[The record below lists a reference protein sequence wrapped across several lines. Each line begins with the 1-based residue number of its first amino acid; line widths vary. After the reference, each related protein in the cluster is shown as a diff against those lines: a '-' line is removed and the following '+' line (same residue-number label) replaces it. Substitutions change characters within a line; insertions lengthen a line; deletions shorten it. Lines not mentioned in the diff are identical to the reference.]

1 MDCVAYDSPLVL
13 TSQKS
18 RLLQKGQVR
27 IRTRFAGINYA
38 GIHYGLQFHH

>member
-18 RLLQKGQVR
+18 RSLQKGQVR

-38 GIHYGLQFHH
+38 GIRYDSQYDH